1 MRKIK
6 AVILDWAGTL
16 VDYGCM
22 ASEENYREIFAEFNI
37 NLTKKEIRNKM
48 GIKKLDH
55 IRYILESDRVSKLW
69 FKNTGIEANEGDV
82 RELNRRFE
90 SKIFEKVEKHSE
102 PKEYVIRTL
111 EILRESG
118 IRIGSTTSYSSDV
131 MEFLTK
137 ISKQKGLYVDYWA
150 NSEQVNGQGRPNPF
164 MIFKNMEK
172 MGIGSVQNVIKV
184 GDTINDIKEGI
195 NAGVTTVAI
204 VDGSSEMGLSL
215 AEFESLD
222 ENEQNKARLEVR
234 NKFKKAGADY
244 IVNNFSSIPYLIA
257 QIENKN

>member
-1 MRKIK
+1 
-6 AVILDWAGTL
+6 
-16 VDYGCM
+16 
-22 ASEENYREIFAEFNI
+22 
-37 NLTKKEIRNKM
+37 
-48 GIKKLDH
+48 
-55 IRYILESDRVSKLW
+55 
-69 FKNTGIEANEGDV
+69 
-82 RELNRRFE
+82 
-90 SKIFEKVEKHSE
+90 
-102 PKEYVIRTL
+102 
-111 EILRESG
+111 
-118 IRIGSTTSYSSDV
+118 
-131 MEFLTK
+131 
-137 ISKQKGLYVDYWA
+137 
-150 NSEQVNGQGRPNPF
+150 

-234 NKFKKAGADY
+234 NKFKKSGADY